1 MNNLLFLIGVIALSN
16 GNISIFDDKNKSK
29 GNNRVRKNKK
39 NANDKL
45 SQSTHGNLRF
55 DANDIKRGLRL
66 MDLSEE
72 DLEMGMEI
80 ITRTKKYMSRDE
92 RKILIKIES
101 VLDLVRGI
109 KKLNNIDV
117 VDSED
122 ETDFFRK
129 MDSDDKKNMMIKE
142 IIDVFPEK
150 RKNSVE
156 KAIGMKKKIDL
167 FAELFLPDDFG
178 EGGFSLSSL
187 ANINNL
193 GSMNNLKLLGSLLR
207 GDDSSNDDDED
218 SNEELDYEEE
228 ELDNEDEELDYE
240 DELTDEN
247 EIYNDEEESMEEEEL
262 YYENVEND
270 EDIVYDEE
278 LYNVNE
284 QKSENNYNEKNTKN
298 RTKRKR

>member
-207 GDDSSNDDDED
+207 GDDSNDDDD
-218 SNEELDYEEE
+218 DDNNEELDYEEE
-228 ELDNEDEELDYE
+228 LDDEDEELDYE
-240 DELTDEN
+240 EELTDEN
-247 EIYNDEEESMEEEEL
+247 EIYNDEEESMEEEEI

-284 QKSENNYNEKNTKN
+284 QKSEHNYNEKNTKN
-298 RTKRKR
+298 RAKRKR

>member
-16 GNISIFDDKNKSK
+16 GNISIFDDKDKSK
-29 GNNRVRKNKK
+29 KNNRVRKNKK
-39 NANDKL
+39 NSNEKL
-45 SQSTHGNLRF
+45 SKAIHDSLRF

-92 RKILIKIES
+92 RKILVKIES

-117 VDSED
+117 VDVEE

-129 MDSDDKKNMMIKE
+129 MDSEDKKNMMIKE

-193 GSMNNLKLLGSLLR
+193 GSMNNLKLLGTLLR
-207 GDDSSNDDDED
+207 GDDSNNDDED
-218 SNEELDYEEE
+218 EEEDNNEEFEEEESTYEEE
-228 ELDNEDEELDYE
+228 ELDYEDDIDDNEEELMEDEERDYE
-240 DELTDEN
+240 YT
-247 EIYNDEEESMEEEEL
+247 
-262 YYENVEND
+262 END
-270 EDIVYDEE
+270 ENIVYDEE
-278 LYNVNE
+278 LYDVNE
-284 QKSENNYNEKNTKN
+284 HKHEHNHNEKNTRSKA
-298 RTKRKR
+298 KRK

>member
-16 GNISIFDDKNKSK
+16 GNISIFDDKDKSK
-29 GNNRVRKNKK
+29 KNNRARKNKK
-39 NANDKL
+39 NSNEKL
-45 SQSTHGNLRF
+45 SKAIHETLRF

-92 RKILIKIES
+92 RKILVKIES
-101 VLDLVRGI
+101 ILDLVRGI

-117 VDSED
+117 VDIEE

-129 MDSDDKKNMMIKE
+129 MDSEDKKNMMIKE

-193 GSMNNLKLLGSLLR
+193 GSMNNLKLLGNLLR
-207 GDDSSNDDDED
+207 GDDSNNDDEDEYED
-218 SNEELDYEEE
+218 SNEEDEESTY
-228 ELDNEDEELDYE
+228 EDEELNYE
-240 DELTDEN
+240 DEIDDN
-247 EIYNDEEESMEEEEL
+247 EEEL
-262 YYENVEND
+262 TEDEETDHEYAEND
-270 EDIVYDEE
+270 ENIVYDEE
-278 LYNVNE
+278 LYDVNE
-284 QKSENNYNEKNTKN
+284 QKHEHNRNEKNTRSKA
-298 RTKRKR
+298 KRK

>member
-1 MNNLLFLIGVIALSN
+1 
-16 GNISIFDDKNKSK
+16 
-29 GNNRVRKNKK
+29 
-39 NANDKL
+39 
-45 SQSTHGNLRF
+45 
-55 DANDIKRGLRL
+55 

-80 ITRTKKYMSRDE
+80 ITRTKKYMSKDE

-109 KKLNNIDV
+109 KKLNNIDM
-117 VDSED
+117 VDIED

-207 GDDSSNDDDED
+207 GDDSNNEDED
-218 SNEELDYEEE
+218 NNEGLN
-228 ELDNEDEELDYE
+228 NEDEELDYE
-240 DELTDEN
+240 DKELDYDDEELTDEDEMEDN
-247 EIYNDEEESMEEEEL
+247 EDELVEDNKTD
-262 YYENVEND
+262 YENIEND

-278 LYNVNE
+278 LYNINE
-284 QKSENNYNEKNTKN
+284 QESEYNYNAKNTKT
-298 RTKRKR
+298 RTKKKR

>member
-16 GNISIFDDKNKSK
+16 GNISIFDDKDKSK
-29 GNNRVRKNKK
+29 KNNRVKKNKK
-39 NANDKL
+39 NSNEKL
-45 SQSTHGNLRF
+45 SKAIHETLRF

-92 RKILIKIES
+92 RKILVKIES
-101 VLDLVRGI
+101 ILDLVRGI

-117 VDSED
+117 VDVEE

-129 MDSDDKKNMMIKE
+129 MDSEDKKNMMIKE

-193 GSMNNLKLLGSLLR
+193 GSMNNLKLLGTLLR
-207 GDDSSNDDDED
+207 GDDSNNDDED
-218 SNEELDYEEE
+218 EYEDNNEEFEDEESTY
-228 ELDNEDEELDYE
+228 EDEELDYE
-240 DELTDEN
+240 DEIDDN
-247 EIYNDEEESMEEEEL
+247 EEEL
-262 YYENVEND
+262 MEDEETDYEYAEND
-270 EDIVYDEE
+270 ENIVYDEE
-278 LYNVNE
+278 LYDVNE
-284 QKSENNYNEKNTKN
+284 HKHEHSHSEKNTRSKA
-298 RTKRKR
+298 KRK

>member
-29 GNNRVRKNKK
+29 GNNRVRKSKK

-45 SQSTHGNLRF
+45 SQSAHSNLRF

-80 ITRTKKYMSRDE
+80 ITRTKKYMSREE

-117 VDSED
+117 VDIED

-207 GDDSSNDDDED
+207 GDDSNNDTDEED
-218 SNEELDYEEE
+218 NSEELNYEGEELDYDSE
-228 ELDNEDEELDYE
+228 
-240 DELTDEN
+240 ELTDED
-247 EIYNDEEESMEEEEL
+247 EIDNNEEEL
-262 YYENVEND
+262 VEDKKTDYEDTAND

-284 QKSENNYNEKNTKN
+284 QESEHNYNEKNTKN
-298 RTKRKR
+298 RTKKKR